1 VAVALAYLGARKV
14 GVVAAEVYDHA
25 LGSGTCACET
35 LSGAE
40 RAGVVVVPAGQPVE
54 VVLLSPHKLD
64 PVASFRGKADRAV
77 ARTVEVYF
85 DRFGWHGQA
94 HAASAR

>member
-1 VAVALAYLGARKV
+1 M
-14 GVVAAEVYDHA
+14 
-25 LGSGTCACET
+25 TTTACEA

-54 VVLLSPHKLD
+54 VVLLSPRKLD
-64 PVASFRGKADRAV
+64 PIASFRGKADRAV

-85 DRFGWHGQA
+85 DGFGWHGQA